1 MMIKRLS
8 AAVIAAAFLFSLVSC
23 GGEAQKAETAPPVI
37 DGAGEAKK
45 VELYCAEC
53 FTLYEYENGDSY
65 IVTDDGSKYLVTDL
79 DPDGLDPDTA
89 VLRRNADHIYMAASA
104 AMSFYDSLGR
114 ISDIRFSAIKESG
127 WDIESAAEA
136 MRSGDMVYAG
146 KYSEPDYELLL
157 TEGCSYSIQSTMSD
171 HVPKVRQKLTEI
183 GIPVFVDRSSYESHP
198 LGRCE
203 WIKVYAHLT
212 GDIELGDRLFEEQ
225 KEHFDRLEGIE
236 SSGKTVVFFYISASG
251 KIVTRKAGDYVTT
264 MIEMAGGENVFDFL
278 GDDNA
283 SSTVTLEPEEFCIH
297 AKDADIIIYNINLG
311 GEIHSIDELV
321 EKNEL
326 LAEFRAVKEGNVFCT
341 SRSVY
346 QEIMKMGEILTDFHT
361 VFSGSGDELKYLYR
375 IY

>member
-65 IVTDDGSKYLVTDL
+65 IATDDGSKYLVTDL
-79 DPDGLDPDTA
+79 EPEGLDPDTA

-157 TEGCSYSIQSTMSD
+157 TEGCSYSVQSTMSD

-212 GDIELGDRLFEEQ
+212 GDTELGDRLFEEQ

-236 SSGKTVVFFYISASG
+236 SSGMTVVFFYISASG

-278 GDDNA
+278 GEDNA

-311 GEIHSIDELV
+311 GEIHSVGELV

>member
-23 GGEAQKAETAPPVI
+23 GGEAQMKETAPPVI

-79 DPDGLDPDTA
+79 DPKGLDPDTA

-114 ISDIRFSAIKESG
+114 ISDIRFSAIKESA

-212 GDIELGDRLFEEQ
+212 GDTELGDRLFEEQ

-321 EKNEL
+321 EKNDL
-326 LAEFRAVKEGNVFCT
+326 LSEFRAVKEGNVFCT